1 MSRKSLNNLNRQK
14 NTTVTEITDGYTG
27 FEALSEIVE
36 YYIKK
41 TEPDNV
47 TEVLLAGAKEFVSD
61 LNKLPK
67 PMSKIRK
74 AGYTHLVRCFAWDID
89 SRGRKEEVVVGWGK
103 YYGRIVEK
111 GHRIV
116 IRNQYMKK
124 KGVPAID
131 TGDYKTSK
139 PHIEPLWNR
148 NSGKYYKTM
157 LTKLDLHTW

>member
-103 YYGRIVEK
+103 YYGRIVER
-111 GHRIV
+111 GHRRMV
-116 IRNQYMKK
+116 RNHNMNHKK
-124 KGVPAID
+124 D
-131 TGDYKTSK
+131 TEKKQSPN
-139 PHIEPLWNR
+139 PHLEPLWNR